1 MKNSTFRLIVTSKCN
16 QNCIFCDFKD
26 GYGKENLNSL
36 CNSNLLLASK
46 DVVITG
52 GEPTLYKDLPLLI
65 KKLKK
70 INKKVTL
77 ITNGIS
83 FSSKNYVKK
92 IENTKIDEIVFSF
105 VEFREKEYDILTNTK
120 DFHKKLKGLKNLASL
135 NNKIK
140 IFINFLIYSGN
151 QNLVTEYIKKI
162 YKEYKIK
169 NFILSVLEPDCNR
182 VRKNKWLIPDMKT
195 VLNSLIKLKN
205 FVKNTEIFIML
216 PQNGVLPFCIAK
228 KLNFFYPISD
238 NIINTTIESN
248 NYIKFEFCKR
258 CSYNRKCNG
267 IIKTYSHDIY
277 NFIRNKICI

>member
-1 MKNSTFRLIVTSKCN
+1 MKNNTFRVIVTSKCN
-16 QNCIFCDFKD
+16 QNCIFCDFKE
-26 GYGKENLNSL
+26 GYGTKILNSDYNLNL
-36 CNSNLLLASK
+36 FLESK
-46 DVVITG
+46 NIVLTG

-77 ITNGIS
+77 ITNGIA

-105 VEFREKEYDILTNTK
+105 VEFREKEYNILTNTN
-120 DFHKKLKGLKNLASL
+120 DFNKKLKGLKNLASL
-135 NNKIK
+135 NKKIK

-151 QNLVTEYIKKI
+151 QNLVTEYVKKI

-169 NFILSVLEPDCNR
+169 NFILSVLEPNCNR
-182 VRKNKWLIPDMKT
+182 VRKNKWLIPDIKI

-205 FVKNTEIFIML
+205 FLKNIEIFIML
-216 PQNGVLPFCIAK
+216 PQNGVLPFCTAK
-228 KLNFFYPISD
+228 KLNFSCPISD

-248 NYIKFEFCKR
+248 NYIKFEFCKK
-258 CSYNRKCNG
+258 CNYNRKCNG
-267 IIKTYSHDIY
+267 IIKTYSDDIY
-277 NFIRNKICI
+277 NFIK